1 MKSEEAIA
9 YFGTLKKLA
18 DTLDVWP
25 QVIYKWGDTP
35 PMGRQYELE
44 VKTAGALKAD
54 AKAVAHG

>member
-1 MKSEEAIA
+1 MKTEEAIA
-9 YFGTLKKLA
+9 YFGSLKKLA